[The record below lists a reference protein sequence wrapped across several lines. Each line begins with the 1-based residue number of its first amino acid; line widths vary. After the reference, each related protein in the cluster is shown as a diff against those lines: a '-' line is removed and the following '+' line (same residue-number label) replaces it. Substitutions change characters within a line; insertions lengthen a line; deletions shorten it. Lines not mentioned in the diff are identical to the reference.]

1 MGESHTTSIQ
11 YSNIDLKIE
20 KWKEFELQGLF
31 EIKYGVNLKL
41 INLTQSTGS
50 QAINFVSRTSGNN
63 GVVAKVLPVE
73 GIEPQEAGLIS
84 VASGGSVLSTFYQD
98 EPFYS
103 GRDLYILK
111 EKVPMS
117 KLTKLFL
124 CTVLE
129 KNAYRYAYG
138 RQANKTLKNI
148 IVKVSVDS
156 KGVIDDKYI
165 TNFMSKLQYSD
176 MI

>member
-1 MGESHTTSIQ
+1 M
-11 YSNIDLKIE
+11 
-20 KWKEFELQGLF
+20 
-31 EIKYGVNLKL
+31 
-41 INLTQSTGS
+41 
-50 QAINFVSRTSGNN
+50 
-63 GVVAKVLPVE
+63 
-73 GIEPQEAGLIS
+73 
-84 VASGGSVLSTFYQD
+84 ASGGSVLSTFYQD

-124 CTVLE
+124 CIVLK

-148 IVKVSVDS
+148 IVKVPVDS

>member
-1 MGESHTTSIQ
+1 M
-11 YSNIDLKIE
+11 KIE
-20 KWKEFELQGLF
+20 KWKEFELQELF
-31 EIKYGVNLKL
+31 EIKYGVNLEL

-124 CTVLE
+124 CTVLK

-148 IVKVSVDS
+148 NNTF
-156 KGVIDDKYI
+156 KGEKTPFTNIKILVNVNKYDKINLSIY
-165 TNFMSKLQYSD
+165 NKG
-176 MI
+176 

>member
-1 MGESHTTSIQ
+1 
-11 YSNIDLKIE
+11 
-20 KWKEFELQGLF
+20 
-31 EIKYGVNLKL
+31 
-41 INLTQSTGS
+41 
-50 QAINFVSRTSGNN
+50 
-63 GVVAKVLPVE
+63 
-73 GIEPQEAGLIS
+73 
-84 VASGGSVLSTFYQD
+84 
-98 EPFYS
+98 
-103 GRDLYILK
+103 
-111 EKVPMS
+111 MS

-165 TNFMSKLQYSD
+165 TNFC
-176 MI
+176 

>member
-20 KWKEFELQGLF
+20 KWKEFELQELF

-73 GIEPQEAGLIS
+73 GIERQEAGLIS